1 MTVAQQSINGK
12 LGFSALNHNDRTL
25 LDYLLGQP
33 VISSITLQLQ
43 LGWDPDTS
51 NSSIEKLIRLKILK
65 MFRLKSVNR
74 VSVFVCEDIFE
85 AWHKL
90 DELVFTDKR

>member
-1 MTVAQQSINGK
+1 
-12 LGFSALNHNDRTL
+12 
-25 LDYLLGQP
+25 
-33 VISSITLQLQ
+33 
-43 LGWDPDTS
+43 
-51 NSSIEKLIRLKILK
+51 
-65 MFRLKSVNR
+65 MFQLKSVNR